1 MKKYHIPTVTLI
13 EYDVKDVITISDQG
27 KSTNEN
33 SIIYFELGDH

>member
-1 MKKYHIPTVTLI
+1 MKKYHIPTVTFI